1 MEAHELILVDGAAA
15 ARVVRALGQHRYVG
29 GRLHMVHAF
38 AFCAL
43 DDSDELA
50 LALSWARGVMA
61 DASIDKASRDE
72 RLLRRSTEAELAHIV
87 TAFWGKGP
95 VRERAH
101 ARLREHLWAA
111 EIPLPDHSPFDEA
124 HEDTT
129 FPVLVD
135 AGWEL
140 LPLTAL
146 DPERHKG
153 AIQSFGEPILWDA
166 AVFEE
171 SNRAEPA
178 PYLQELPAFGPAEL
192 LGGAQEDGALT
203 APLPIWTS
211 GPEAYHG
218 YVLRGVLRAAK
229 IEGS

>member
-1 MEAHELILVDGAAA
+1 MDAHELSIPNGEAA

-29 GRLHMVHAF
+29 GRLHLVHAF

-43 DDSDELA
+43 DASPELA
-50 LALSWARGVMA
+50 AAAAWARAVMA

-72 RLLRRSTEAELAHIV
+72 RLFRRSSEVEIAHV
-87 TAFWGKGP
+87 LGAFWGTGP

-111 EIPLPDHSPFDEA
+111 EIALPEHAPFDEA
-124 HEDTT
+124 REDET

-140 LPLTAL
+140 LPLCSL
-146 DPERHKG
+146 DPERHRG
-153 AIQSFGEPILWDA
+153 AIQEFGEPILWDA

-171 SNRAEPA
+171 QSRADPA
-178 PYLQELPAFGPAEL
+178 PYLQELPALGAAEL
-192 LGGAQEDGALT
+192 LAGAGEDGALV
-203 APLPIWTS
+203 APLPVWTS
-211 GPEAYHG
+211 GPEPYHA

-229 IEGS
+229 LG